1 MRAIIVD
8 DEAKSRRFLKALCS
22 EYCKDIEI
30 VGLAASVS
38 EARILLKELS
48 PDIVFLDIRMPVEN
62 GFMLLEDR
70 VDADEYQVIFTTAY
84 DEYVLKAFKYSAI
97 DYLLK
102 PIEIE
107 ELVGAVERC
116 VEKVQIKNQH
126 KRLNHL
132 KKNLYHN
139 DTETIALAT
148 LEGYTFVRCDE
159 IIRCEAKG
167 NYTQLFFKDN
177 SSLLLTKTLKYFDDL
192 LSERGFFRVHRS
204 NLINLKFVRKF
215 LKGKQCAIEMVDGQ
229 QVEVSIRRKEALL
242 KELSL

>member
-22 EYCKDIEI
+22 EYCKDLEI

-38 EARILLKELS
+38 EARILLQEQS
-48 PDIVFLDIRMPVEN
+48 PDIIFLDIRMPVEN
-62 GFMLLEDR
+62 GFMLLDDMVNIED
-70 VDADEYQVIFTTAY
+70 YQVIFTTAY
-84 DEYVLKAFKYSAI
+84 DQYVLKAFKYSAI

-107 ELVGAVERC
+107 ELIRAVERC
-116 VEKVQIKNQH
+116 AQKLQMKDQD

-132 KKNLYHN
+132 KKNLYLN
-139 DTETIALAT
+139 NTETIALAT

-167 NYTQLFFKDN
+167 NYTQLYFKDN
-177 SSLLLTKTLKYFDDL
+177 SNLLLTKTLKHFD
-192 LSERGFFRVHRS
+192 
-204 NLINLKFVRKF
+204 
-215 LKGKQCAIEMVDGQ
+215 
-229 QVEVSIRRKEALL
+229 
-242 KELSL
+242 

>member
-8 DEAKSRRFLKALCS
+8 DEAKSRRFLKALCG
-22 EYCKDIEI
+22 EYCKDLEI

-38 EARILLKELS
+38 EARVLLQEQS
-48 PDIVFLDIRMPVEN
+48 PDIIFLDIRMPVEN

-70 VDADEYQVIFTTAY
+70 IDADDYQVIFTTAY

-107 ELVGAVERC
+107 ELIHAVERC
-116 VEKVQIKNQH
+116 AQKLQMKNQN

-132 KKNLYHN
+132 KKSLYLN

-167 NYTQLFFKDN
+167 NYTQLYFKDDSN
-177 SSLLLTKTLKYFDDL
+177 LLLTKTLKHFDEL
-192 LSERGFFRVHRS
+192 LSEKGFFRVHRS

-215 LKGKQCAIEMVDGQ
+215 LKGKQCAIEMIDGQ